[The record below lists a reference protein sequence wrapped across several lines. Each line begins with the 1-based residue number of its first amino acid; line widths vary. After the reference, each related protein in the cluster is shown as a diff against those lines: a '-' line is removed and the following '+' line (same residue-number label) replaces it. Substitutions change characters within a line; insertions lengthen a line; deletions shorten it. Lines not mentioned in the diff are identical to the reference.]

1 MSFSIALDPLDPEY
15 TKDRHESQFTT
26 VIRDLI
32 NGSVDPASAARS
44 IDKIVVDECQ
54 EAFVSY
60 TSVPNPTPEQ
70 LADGTVLS
78 PRPAGWEF
86 FLWNCLGIAAMKL
99 PADDASQD
107 RLVSLV
113 QELQRLP
120 RRAVPSLTAGRL
132 GEKELWNLSRENGYA
147 YFGDW
152 LSELHEGHF
161 VGRGHIEKDT
171 AASTAY
177 LNFSSFLARL
187 LASYI
192 VDTTGRCALI
202 RPSSFARSPISA
214 RYEAYSNAA
223 TQWIEYA
230 GEALYEMC
238 EKGVLKIGKQR
249 WTRGLW
255 DSWKAKFAFVKDN
268 DEFTKDGRERATM
281 ALDRM
286 AQIETKDLGGIR
298 GGVVEYF
305 GFIIP
310 EEQE

>member
-1 MSFSIALDPLDPEY
+1 MSFSTAPDPLDAEF
-15 TKDRHESQFTT
+15 TKDKHESQFTT
-26 VIRDLI
+26 VIRELI
-32 NGSVDPASAARS
+32 NGSVDPASAART
-44 IDKIVVDECQ
+44 IDKIVSDQCQ
-54 EAFVSY
+54 EAFASY
-60 TSVPNPTPEQ
+60 TSLPNPTPEQ
-70 LADGTVLS
+70 LADGTVSS
-78 PRPAGWEF
+78 PQPAGWEC

-120 RRAVPSLTAGRL
+120 RRAVPSLTAGCL
-132 GEKELWNLSRENGYA
+132 GEKELWNLSPENGYA

-152 LSELHEGHF
+152 LSELNEGHF
-161 VGRGHIEKDT
+161 VGRGHIERDT
-171 AASTAY
+171 AASMAY

-187 LASYI
+187 LASHI
-192 VDTTGRCALI
+192 VETTGLCALI
-202 RPSSFARSPISA
+202 RPSSFVRSPISA
-214 RYEAYSNAA
+214 RYEAYSNAGA
-223 TQWIEYA
+223 QWIRYA

-238 EKGVLKIGKQR
+238 EKGVLKIGRQR

-268 DEFTKDGRERATM
+268 DEFTKDSRERATM

-286 AQIETKDLGGIR
+286 AEIETKALAGIR

-305 GFIIP
+305 GFVVP